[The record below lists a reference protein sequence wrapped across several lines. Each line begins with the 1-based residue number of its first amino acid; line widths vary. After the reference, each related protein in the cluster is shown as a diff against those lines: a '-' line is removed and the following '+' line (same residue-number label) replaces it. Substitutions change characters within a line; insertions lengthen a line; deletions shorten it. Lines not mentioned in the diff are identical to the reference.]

1 MVAMEDLP
9 INGNNGQSYGYV
21 HYRKIAQLNSGQH
34 TVQITGRP
42 HDLAVFMVDGQ
53 RQTAAWDNNDKL
65 TTFGYYGAVYEFTYY
80 RCKMKS

>member
-1 MVAMEDLP
+1 MEDLP

-21 HYRKIAQLNSGQH
+21 HYRKTAQLTSGQH

-65 TTFGYYGAVYEFTYY
+65 TTFGYYGAVYKFIFYH
-80 RCKMKS
+80 CKMKG

>member
-1 MVAMEDLP
+1 MIESPILVAMEDLP

-21 HYRKIAQLNSGQH
+21 HYRKTAQLNSGQH
-34 TVQITGRP
+34 RVQITGRA

-65 TTFGYYGAVYEFTYY
+65 TTFGYYGAVY
-80 RCKMKS
+80 K